1 MQEGLLKILEDG
13 KFVVRWNNKNYE
25 FDTSRLLVVG
35 MGSFSR
41 IILNNKVI
49 GFEKNEQKRQYKDL
63 TRNDFI
69 ENGMIPEFI
78 GRFPTIVQMNE
89 LDYYSF
95 LKILDTSKNNAFAL
109 NKSFLE
115 RQGIKL
121 TLEEGVKAAIAK
133 KAVKDNF
140 GARSLDEIIDRALSI
155 ASFEIAKNPELYEE
169 PIITEDT
176 IKDNNSYKLVRK
188 ISNK

>member
-1 MQEGLLKILEDG
+1 M
-13 KFVVRWNNKNYE
+13 
-25 FDTSRLLVVG
+25 
-35 MGSFSR
+35 
-41 IILNNKVI
+41 
-49 GFEKNEQKRQYKDL
+49 
-63 TRNDFI
+63 
-69 ENGMIPEFI
+69 
-78 GRFPTIVQMNE
+78 
-89 LDYYSF
+89 
-95 LKILDTSKNNAFAL
+95 
-109 NKSFLE
+109 E

-169 PIITEDT
+169 LIITEDT